1 MALKAKSRS
10 SVQSGAGGPAS
21 GESALF
27 DAFAKLESGKE
38 AARFLRDLATP
49 GELAAFA
56 ERWRIARLL
65 DEGHLSYREI
75 AAKTGA
81 STTTVGRVARFLR
94 EENHQ
99 GYRLVLDRMAGQS
112 GAGHE

>member
-1 MALKAKSRS
+1 MAADAKIKANAS
-10 SVQSGAGGPAS
+10 SGGARAGG
-21 GESALF
+21 ERALF
-27 DAFAKLESGKE
+27 DAFAQLKSGKE

-49 GELAAFA
+49 GELEAFA

-65 DEGHLSYREI
+65 DEGRLSYREI
-75 AAKTGA
+75 AAATGA

-99 GYRLVLDRMAGQS
+99 GYRLVLDRMAEKS
-112 GAGHE
+112 GAKK

>member
-1 MALKAKSRS
+1 MASEVKKAER
-10 SVQSGAGGPAS
+10 SGAAGKRTGD
-21 GESALF
+21 ERALF
-27 DAFAKLESGKE
+27 DAFAHLTSGKE

-49 GELAAFA
+49 GELGAFA

-65 DEGHLSYREI
+65 DEGKLSYREI
-75 AAKTGA
+75 ASATGA

-99 GYRLVLDRMAGQS
+99 GYRLVLDRMAEKS
-112 GAGHE
+112 GAKR